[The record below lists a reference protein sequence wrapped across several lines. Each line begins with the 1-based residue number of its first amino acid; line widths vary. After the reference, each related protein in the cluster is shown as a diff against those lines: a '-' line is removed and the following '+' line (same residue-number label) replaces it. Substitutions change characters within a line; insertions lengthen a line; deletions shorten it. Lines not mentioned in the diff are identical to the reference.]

1 MKFRSG
7 VICLS
12 LLASALLTGGVNAQ
26 TGASDSG
33 WLTVNLRFEAQ
44 VNGQA
49 FECGK
54 SYAHVGSTQATITP
68 SDFRLYVS
76 EVALLNTRNEAVPLK
91 LVQDAIWQ
99 FEDIALLD
107 FENGAGPCRNGT
119 TGMNAAVR
127 GVVPAGDYR
136 GLVFTLGIPFA
147 RNHGD
152 ASVAGAPLNSTAM
165 FWSWQGG
172 YRFLKFDASTVANP
186 ALAAA
191 PGDAPDSAPA
201 TGFSVHVGSTLCA
214 SASATQAPVSC
225 KAPNRMAIRLEDF
238 DPAKSTVVA
247 DMGAVL
253 AKVNVT
259 INARRTSPGC
269 MSFEKDADC
278 VQVMNALGLPY
289 DGRPAAGPQKLFS
302 VQSAP

>member
-107 FENGAGPCRNGT
+107 FENGAGAVPKWHHRHERSGSRRGASRRLPGPRVH
-119 TGMNAAVR
+119 TG
-127 GVVPAGDYR
+127 
-136 GLVFTLGIPFA
+136 
-147 RNHGD
+147 H
-152 ASVAGAPLNSTAM
+152 PL
-165 FWSWQGG
+165 
-172 YRFLKFDASTVANP
+172 
-186 ALAAA
+186 
-191 PGDAPDSAPA
+191 
-201 TGFSVHVGSTLCA
+201 
-214 SASATQAPVSC
+214 
-225 KAPNRMAIRLEDF
+225 
-238 DPAKSTVVA
+238 
-247 DMGAVL
+247 
-253 AKVNVT
+253 
-259 INARRTSPGC
+259 
-269 MSFEKDADC
+269 
-278 VQVMNALGLPY
+278 
-289 DGRPAAGPQKLFS
+289 RPQPW
-302 VQSAP
+302 